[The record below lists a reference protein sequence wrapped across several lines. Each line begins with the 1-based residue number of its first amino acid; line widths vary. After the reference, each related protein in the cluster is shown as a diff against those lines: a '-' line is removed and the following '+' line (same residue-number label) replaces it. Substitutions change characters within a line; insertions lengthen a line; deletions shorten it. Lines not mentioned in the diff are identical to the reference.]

1 MEQETR
7 KFAIEQAVKLIGTMP
22 IDNKQKAVFDFA
34 DDIVKYIQPNQ
45 ENTFVGEYSWV
56 AKMDTLEQTK

>member
-1 MEQETR
+1 
-7 KFAIEQAVKLIGTMP
+7 MP